1 MRKIKISTKTA
12 EEVLIVKPNSLNVPG
27 YKYAKKEETELI
39 ILLKS
44 YLAQSQMNKPEFVW
58 V

>member
-1 MRKIKISTKTA
+1 M
-12 EEVLIVKPNSLNVPG
+12 KPNSLNVPG
-27 YKYAKKEETELI
+27 YKDANSIEKEETELI

-44 YLAQSQMNKPEFVW
+44 YLALSQMNKPEFVW